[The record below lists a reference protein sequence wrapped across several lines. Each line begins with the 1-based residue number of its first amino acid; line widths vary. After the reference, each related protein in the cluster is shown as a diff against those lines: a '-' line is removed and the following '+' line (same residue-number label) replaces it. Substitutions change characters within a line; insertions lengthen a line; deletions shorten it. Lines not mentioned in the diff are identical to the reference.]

1 MHNGE
6 TVHFCFSAYFLPGN
20 NEIIWMKFEIWELH
34 FRIYT
39 VKLIFVCWVQYD
51 QHFVHS
57 SQRVCKGF
65 LKIAYCSQEFARGI
79 ECA

>member
-1 MHNGE
+1 
-6 TVHFCFSAYFLPGN
+6 
-20 NEIIWMKFEIWELH
+20 MKFEIWELH